1 MSKEWLKYMMCMSDY
16 SFPPMLYGMLK
27 RVADRVSEEDFREM
41 VAANQRIRAVF
52 KVSLPTNVSNLW
64 QGRASEHSAKG
75 VNPDFCTGLT
85 HKLISYWSLQVTKV
99 KVFNPPAT
107 PKNAH

>member
-1 MSKEWLKYMMCMSDY
+1 LPKEWKSVSKEWLKYLMCMSDY

-52 KVSLPTNVSNLW
+52 KVSSKSHYSKTDFTPCEAAT
-64 QGRASEHSAKG
+64 GAKAKG
-75 VNPDFCTGLT
+75 GSPDFCIISTG
-85 HKLISYWSLQVTKV
+85 H
-99 KVFNPPAT
+99 N
-107 PKNAH
+107 

>member
-1 MSKEWLKYMMCMSDY
+1 VSKEWLKYLMCMSDY

-52 KVSLPTNVSNLW
+52 KVSFNTST
-64 QGRASEHSAKG
+64 SS
-75 VNPDFCTGLT
+75 
-85 HKLISYWSLQVTKV
+85 V
-99 KVFNPPAT
+99 KHFSFR
-107 PKNAH
+107 KK

>member
-1 MSKEWLKYMMCMSDY
+1 VSKEWLKYLMCMSDY

-52 KVSLPTNVSNLW
+52 KVSTHPKVTAPTFEKKNPTKHSKVSKI
-64 QGRASEHSAKG
+64 S
-75 VNPDFCTGLT
+75 
-85 HKLISYWSLQVTKV
+85 HKKIFYICLDLLIYFDS
-99 KVFNPPAT
+99 
-107 PKNAH
+107 